1 MLVVVNTIQ
10 SPGHISAGVAQYT
23 FSHDLH
29 LSASHTWHIHIHSL
43 SPRSPSPKWCLLFCF
58 RAFTRDSSKSFNYLF
73 VNDNKEGGSHVAKMS
88 WKWFKYRIKNVKQSK
103 YFWGKKTYKDRIK
116 VPHLLLCRRSLPV
129 SVREQWIP
137 KWWCPLHSE
146 NGGTHCS
153 LCIFISLLC
162 ILYLTGSR
170 KEQVEKNNNT
180 QITNEWFKTP
190 AAAAAVHGI
199 LSSYQGGE
207 KKKHNHKTQSVTLL
221 GQSNA
226 WISSSELNWFFFS
239 FYKWTT

>member
-1 MLVVVNTIQ
+1 MWNSQNT
-10 SPGHISAGVAQYT
+10 SG
-23 FSHDLH
+23 
-29 LSASHTWHIHIHSL
+29 
-43 SPRSPSPKWCLLFCF
+43 
-58 RAFTRDSSKSFNYLF
+58 
-73 VNDNKEGGSHVAKMS
+73 E
-88 WKWFKYRIKNVKQSK
+88 
-103 YFWGKKTYKDRIK
+103 KKTYKDRIK

-162 ILYLTGSR
+162 ILDLTGSR

-207 KKKHNHKTQSVTLL
+207 KKKTQSQNTVCNIARSIQCL
-221 GQSNA
+221 NIIK
-226 WISSSELNWFFFS
+226 WVELIFFF
-239 FYKWTT
+239 FL

>member
-1 MLVVVNTIQ
+1 MIQWLCNCSQPVFPSGVKLQPKKIVSHSSGKITPNCIKSFSFFSPRHVLCFCFFKSSFMLVVVNTIQ

-103 YFWGKKTYKDRIK
+103 YFWGKKNI
-116 VPHLLLCRRSLPV
+116 
-129 SVREQWIP
+129 
-137 KWWCPLHSE
+137 
-146 NGGTHCS
+146 
-153 LCIFISLLC
+153 
-162 ILYLTGSR
+162 
-170 KEQVEKNNNT
+170 
-180 QITNEWFKTP
+180 
-190 AAAAAVHGI
+190 
-199 LSSYQGGE
+199 QG
-207 KKKHNHKTQSVTLL
+207 
-221 GQSNA
+221 
-226 WISSSELNWFFFS
+226 
-239 FYKWTT
+239 